1 MDNKLFDELFAKK
14 INTVQELI
22 DQLEKVQNKNA
33 PIRAFF
39 DVDEFEQSEKA
50 EISMISMVDDTF
62 GGSRVDIN
70 LFQYP
75 KQ

>member
-1 MDNKLFDELFAKK
+1 MGDKLFEELFAKK

-39 DVDEFEQSEKA
+39 DVGEFEKTEKA
-50 EISMISMVDDTF
+50 EISMISMVDDSF